1 MLAKNFNAQDLM
13 QIDSHVSRVQMFT
26 IIIGAKRVTNNNLTT
41 LSWSLYSLIA
51 WERSWSDSLDHG
63 SLYNKNGNQNTW
75 WSRWDLKTLKKEK
88 GLHNW
93 AHDHGHTC
101 ICSSKLDGE
110 DEVVTTNVV

>member
-51 WERSWSDSLDHG
+51 
-63 SLYNKNGNQNTW
+63 
-75 WSRWDLKTLKKEK
+75 
-88 GLHNW
+88 
-93 AHDHGHTC
+93 
-101 ICSSKLDGE
+101 
-110 DEVVTTNVV
+110 